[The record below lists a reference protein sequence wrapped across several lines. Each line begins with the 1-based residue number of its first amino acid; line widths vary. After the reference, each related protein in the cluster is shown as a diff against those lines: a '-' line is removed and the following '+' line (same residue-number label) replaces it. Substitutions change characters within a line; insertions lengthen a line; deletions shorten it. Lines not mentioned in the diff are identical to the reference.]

1 LARRSPAVWKSLPLV
16 NPTTR
21 TSSLTSPPTCAR
33 ALAFRGGP
41 AVIGGIELRG
51 RHAVV
56 TNNWRND
63 LERICE
69 ELERGD
75 ESPKQPRSWRRGPV
89 ISDPSFS

>member
-1 LARRSPAVWKSLPLV
+1 
-16 NPTTR
+16 
-21 TSSLTSPPTCAR
+21 
-33 ALAFRGGP
+33 
-41 AVIGGIELRG
+41 VIGGIELRG